1 MGFEKICNGCIYYA
15 VQYEFCS
22 MKYIRI
28 GKMWYITARIIGQR
42 NEVLPDETVH

>member
-28 GKMWYITARIIGQR
+28 GKNVVHYCKDYRPKKRGAAR
-42 NEVLPDETVH
+42 